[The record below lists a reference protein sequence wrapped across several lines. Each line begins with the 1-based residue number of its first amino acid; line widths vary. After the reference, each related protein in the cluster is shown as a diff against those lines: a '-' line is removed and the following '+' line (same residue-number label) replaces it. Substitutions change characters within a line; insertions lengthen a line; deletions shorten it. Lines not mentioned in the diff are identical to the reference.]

1 MPLKKIFRAT
11 SRFFGYEITR
21 YQKPPISPLL
31 SLNIDLLIDIGANT
45 GQSAIQA
52 RHEGY
57 TKQILSFEPLQDTHI
72 ALCKSA
78 ERDNRWTIFRR
89 CAIGSQSKITSINV
103 ARNSGSS
110 SMLDMLPRH
119 IDAAPDSQYSS
130 KQEVEVI
137 RLDSVFEEISKDH
150 KNIFLKIDTQGYE
163 HEVLAGAVK
172 SLKKIKAVQLEL
184 STTHLYS
191 SQYLY
196 EYFFE
201 FFRSNDYSLWGL
213 MPGFCDPNTGELLQF
228 DALFVKTRH

>member
-11 SRFFGYEITR
+11 SRLFGYEITR

-31 SLNIDLLIDIGANT
+31 SLNIDLLIDIGANI
-45 GQSAIQA
+45 GQSGIQA

-57 TKQILSFEPLQDTHI
+57 IGKILSFEPLLEAHS
-72 ALCKSA
+72 ALCKNSVND
-78 ERDNRWTIFRR
+78 EMWSIFKR
-89 CAIGSQSKITSINV
+89 CAIGSESSASSINV
-103 ARNSGSS
+103 AGNSGSS

-119 IDAAPDSQYSS
+119 ISAAPESQYSS

-137 RLDSVFEEISKDH
+137 TLDSIFDEISKGH

-163 HEVLAGAVK
+163 HEVLAGATK
-172 SLKKIKAVQLEL
+172 SINKIMAIQLEL
-184 STTHLYS
+184 STTPLYK

-201 FFRSNDYSLWGL
+201 FFQKNQYSLWGL
-213 MPGFCDPNTGELLQF
+213 TPGFADPKTGELLQF
-228 DALFVKTRH
+228 DALFFNSNL